1 MTSRVFRADGILQSP
16 NGAGAGTSGT
26 SAANGASSGLTASRL
41 SSTIDDRRLP
51 GSSTTER
58 GHFART
64 HHRVARNKNIMLHGR
79 ASFGILTMTEGW
91 AFRSR
96 MLPDGRRRILSI
108 LLPGDR
114 VGFEALTKRMPQYS
128 VQSVTAA
135 AYSILDATSSSE
147 LLSDRSFVEDVLDR
161 MITDQATTD
170 DWLTYL
176 VSSSAEE
183 RVAALMVDLYARLE
197 RLDLARDSTFTME
210 LTQQQM
216 AEMIGLHAI
225 HLNRVIRAMKAQ
237 ELIAINGR
245 EVTLLDMAQLRGM
258 CPRFGPVDN

>member
-1 MTSRVFRADGILQSP
+1 MTARVFRSEFPALNSNPSVMPPAIE
-16 NGAGAGTSGT
+16 
-26 SAANGASSGLTASRL
+26 
-41 SSTIDDRRLP
+41 DRRAP
-51 GSSTTER
+51 TPASGER
-58 GHFART
+58 ISFPRT
-64 HHRVARNKNIMLHGR
+64 HHRVARNKNIMLQGR
-79 ASFGILTMTEGW
+79 TSPGLITITEGW

-135 AYSILDATSSSE
+135 AYTVLDTASGSE
-147 LLSDRSFVEDVLDR
+147 LLSEKRFVEDVLDR

-197 RLDLARDSTFTME
+197 RLDLARHGTFTME

-237 ELIAINGR
+237 ELIAVAGR
-245 EVTLLDMAQLRGM
+245 EVTLLDMQQLRGM